1 MATSSVAHASPWAA
15 WPTNPG
21 LEEAEDLLSGQRAE
35 PARFAAAA
43 DRLLQGAQPL
53 ADNAFK
59 IDLAHRAIVR
69 ALTEAAGGTVR

>member
-1 MATSSVAHASPWAA
+1 MATSSVAHASPRRRG
-15 WPTNPG
+15 PQTRRP
-21 LEEAEDLLSGQRAE
+21 EEAEDLLSGQRAE

>member
-1 MATSSVAHASPWAA
+1 
-15 WPTNPG
+15 
-21 LEEAEDLLSGQRAE
+21 
-35 PARFAAAA
+35 